1 MRSGKTGKEQTM
13 LSAEIQNYEIKEA
26 IGSWLIFL
34 GQLALII
41 LGCVLLYFIY
51 RYLRTVKKRIRA
63 VKNLKKSAERA
74 GFKCKKVNG
83 YLNFNKRN
91 MKTCFMLSNG
101 IEQYNVRF
109 LATFG
114 KNRNLRFYATN
125 AYVLEKEWGYTLA
138 LGKRSMIATELA
150 RAFKPEN
157 VSEDFMKITHTEIL
171 TFPSDT
177 IYTQGTEVLRS
188 GNVHEILILNP
199 VPLKAFYMDT
209 NSWKEIIGGETW
221 QNLSFHDISSFCSMI
236 ERKYG

>member
-1 MRSGKTGKEQTM
+1 M

-26 IGSWLIFL
+26 ITSWAIFL
-34 GQLALII
+34 AQLALII

-51 RYLRTVKKRIRA
+51 RYLRTVKKRLNA

-74 GFKCKKVNG
+74 GFKCKKMNG

-125 AYVLEKEWGYTLA
+125 AYVIEKEWGYTLA
-138 LGKRSMIATELA
+138 LGKRRMFATMMA
-150 RAFKPEN
+150 QMFKPDDLPD
-157 VSEDFMKITHTEIL
+157 DFLQITHTEVV
-171 TFPSDT
+171 TFPSNT
-177 IYTQGTEVLRS
+177 IYTQGTEILRS
-188 GNVHEILILNP
+188 GNIHEIVILNP

-221 QNLSFHDISSFCSMI
+221 QNLSFHDISSFCSML
-236 ERKYG
+236 ERKYS